1 MRSAQVRKSATDV
14 SEWYGAISD
23 CINQAYRNFQ
33 WPINATYYHDN
44 TIPKEARSIYLL
56 RIIQELEKAN
66 YVFNPI
72 FDFIKKTKDQA
83 HVKNEHNPSTTL

>member
-1 MRSAQVRKSATDV
+1 MGSTQSRESATDA

-33 WPINATYYHDN
+33 WPTNVTYYRNN
-44 TIPKEARSIYLL
+44 TIPTEARSIYLL
-56 RIIQELEKAN
+56 RIIRELEKAN

-72 FDFIKKTKDQA
+72 FDFIKKTD
-83 HVKNEHNPSTTL
+83 TLTQGQWA